1 MDDNIEDDSLTTEN
15 LLYILIAM
23 KRINPNQQSQSYIQY
38 MGEIM
43 QRLKENER
51 NSKAWIETQL
61 SKAMAQRN
69 QGIGEHGEPIK
80 E

>member
-1 MDDNIEDDSLTTEN
+1 
-15 LLYILIAM
+15 M

-69 QGIGEHGEPIK
+69 QGKEPGNQ
-80 E
+80 

>member
-1 MDDNIEDDSLTTEN
+1 MVNMDKMDDNIEDDSLTTEN

-23 KRINPNQQSQSYIQY
+23 KRINPNQQTQCYIEY

-43 QRLKENER
+43 QRLKENESK
-51 NSKAWIETQL
+51 SKAWIETQL

-69 QGIGEHGEPIK
+69 QEPGNQ
-80 E
+80 

>member
-1 MDDNIEDDSLTTEN
+1 MEDDSLTTDN
-15 LLYILIAM
+15 LLNILKAM
-23 KRINPNQQSQSYIQY
+23 QKINPNQQSQSYIQY
-38 MGEIM
+38 MSEII
-43 QRLKENER
+43 QRLKENEG

-69 QGIGEHGEPIK
+69 QGNGGTNK